1 MNNAIS
7 GGGRLYCVVAL
18 PAEAR
23 PLIGAWGLKRCP
35 ESTCLPVYKSADDRR
50 WLIISGV
57 GRVAAAMAVGFLA
70 HFAGANRSGAWLN
83 AGIAGSAAHPLGSL
97 IIGHKVVDTAVRR
110 SWYPSQLFQG
120 PRLKVCPGAVIY
132 TGDHPVSDY
141 PPEGVVDMEAA
152 AVCAAALRFSSVE
165 LVQCL
170 KVVSDTPER
179 GVNLVT
185 KDHAVGLMEA
195 QLETLNAVADELLSL
210 SDELAGL
217 SQEPPHY
224 SEMLGRWR
232 WTTSQS
238 HQLKKLLGRWALV
251 FPGRL
256 PAKGLEDLR
265 RSRDVLARLRD
276 ALDTAPVSLHKKGAL

>member
-1 MNNAIS
+1 MGNAS
-7 GGGRLYCVVAL
+7 SAGGRLYCVVAL

-23 PLIGAWGLKRCP
+23 PLIDAWSLKRCP
-35 ESTCLPVYKSADDRR
+35 ESTSLPVYKSVDERR
-50 WLIISGV
+50 WLVISGV

-70 HFAGANRSGAWLN
+70 HLAGVTRSGAWLN
-83 AGIAGSAAHPLGSL
+83 VGVAGSAAHPLGSV
-97 IIGHKVVDTAVRR
+97 IIGHKVVDTAVKK

-120 PRLKVCPGAVIY
+120 PRLKVCAGAVIY
-132 TGDHPVSDY
+132 TGDHPISDY
-141 PPEGVVDMEAA
+141 PPEGVVDMEAS

-179 GVNLVT
+179 GVNQVT
-185 KDHAVGLMEA
+185 KDHVVGLMQA
-195 QLETLNAVADELLSL
+195 QLETFDAVADELLVL

-224 SEMLGRWR
+224 SEMLERWR

-251 FPGRL
+251 FPGKL
-256 PAKGLEDLR
+256 PSNGLDELR
-265 RSRDVLARLRD
+265 RSRDVLARLRE
-276 ALDTAPVSLHKKGAL
+276 ALDSAPVSLHKKGAL